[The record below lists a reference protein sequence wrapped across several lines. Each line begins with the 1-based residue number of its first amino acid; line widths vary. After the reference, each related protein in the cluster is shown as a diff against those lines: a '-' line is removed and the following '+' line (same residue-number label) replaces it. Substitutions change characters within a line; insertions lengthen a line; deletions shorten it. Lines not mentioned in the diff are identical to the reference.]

1 MSGRRVSVASGQLD
15 HALASR
21 YSVGVDSVRRM
32 ELAMGMTMAR
42 MMIVGCIMHKVVRMR
57 RER

>member
-1 MSGRRVSVASGQLD
+1 VSVASGQLD